1 MSNFHAVDYV
11 LFAVV
16 LSFSMGI
23 GIFFSVRG
31 GKQKTISEFLMGNR
45 KMQVM
50 PTFIS
55 LMMSLLSA
63 IAMLGVPSEIYMRG
77 TGYLWFMI
85 GFIIANVIVVF
96 FVVPIIYPLRLTSI
110 NEVSHLT

>member
-23 GIFFSVRG
+23 GIFFSLRG

-45 KMQVM
+45 KMQVI

-55 LMMSLLSA
+55 LMMSFTSA
-63 IAMLGVPSEIYMRG
+63 IVMLGATSEIYMRG
-77 TGYLWFMI
+77 TGFCWFMV
-85 GFIIANVIVVF
+85 GQMIANIIVVL

-110 NEVSHLT
+110 NEVRHLT